1 MKRSTLVS
9 VLIITVLCVSV
20 AAQEKESW
28 TKVQTKNFTL
38 IGNGDGFEIRQIGAN
53 LEQFREAFSRLS
65 TDINLTTQLPTVII
79 VFKDHLSYNPF
90 KVKDGIGYFQTGIH
104 QNYITLTT
112 ETTGEQ
118 NPLMV
123 IYHEYV
129 HLLIINTFGRDV
141 PLWYGEG
148 LAEYY
153 STFKIRDEQSVIL
166 GDAVKSHIFQI
177 NKHGLLPLKTLFS
190 VSDDSPYY
198 NEAEK
203 RNTFYAQTWLFM
215 HYLIQNEN
223 GKRLP
228 QLKKFL
234 QSLKDG
240 IETEKAFLN
249 AFQMSFAAMENELLK
264 YVAKKDA
271 IQSKVVSF
279 EKKISFVTDLKSES
293 AEEAEIFVQLS
304 DLLSLLNR
312 SGSDEYLKKAVE
324 LAPKSTNAQAALGI
338 QKAKGSNY
346 SEAKIHLQRAIEG
359 GTKNYL
365 AYYYYAESI
374 SQEKAKTDFKEGFT
388 ADELKTMRSALKRAI
403 ELEPKFADSYRLFA
417 YINLIANE
425 MLDESVEILKQGLSQ
440 SPDNED
446 LTAILAQCYLAKSDF
461 KNAKETLE
469 IIARKSSKEIYR
481 EEALAVLKSL
491 REKELSV
498 ARGNAA
504 MKDIKRE
511 DEEVK
516 KLGSKYPPP
525 AQEKKAV
532 PIQVGLR
539 EPKDDEKQVRGQLV
553 QIECQKNKSVIL
565 VVRSGEREYRFFKS
579 DLLSVSFVTFT
590 ARFSVGGEIGCGAI
604 TKDNEVVATYR
615 PASDVNSKHNGEIV
629 LIEFIPK
636 DFPTEP

>member
-1 MKRSTLVS
+1 MKRVS
-9 VLIITVLCVSV
+9 FLLIAFLFLCVSV
-20 AAQEKESW
+20 GAQEKENW

-53 LEQFREAFSRLS
+53 LEQFREAFARLS
-65 TDINLTTQLPTVII
+65 TDINLTTQIPTVVI
-79 VFKDHLSYNPF
+79 VFKDHISYNPF
-90 KVKDGIGYFQTGIH
+90 KVKEGVGYFQSGEH

-112 ETTGEQ
+112 ETEGEQ

-129 HLLIINTFGRDV
+129 HLLIINSYGRDL

-153 STFKIRDEQSVIL
+153 STFSIRDEQSVIL
-166 GDAVKSHIFQI
+166 GNAVKSHIFQI
-177 NKHGLLPLKTLFS
+177 KKHGLLPLKTIFS
-190 VSDDSPYY
+190 VKNDSPYY
-198 NEAEK
+198 NDVEK
-203 RNTFYAQTWLFM
+203 RSLFYAQAWLFM

-223 GKRLP
+223 GKRMA

-240 IETEKAFLN
+240 IETEKAFVQ
-249 AFQMSFAAMENELLK
+249 AFQMSFAAMENELLQ
-264 YVAKKDA
+264 YVTKKDA
-271 IQSKVVSF
+271 IQSRVVNF
-279 EKKISFVTDLKSES
+279 EKKLNFVIDLKSES
-293 AEEAEIFVQLS
+293 VEEAEVFVHLS

-312 SGSDEYLKKAVE
+312 LGSDEYLKKAVE
-324 LAPKSTNAQAALGI
+324 LAPKSANAQAALGI

-346 SEAKIHLQRAIEG
+346 SEAKIHLQSAIES

-365 AYYYYAESI
+365 VYYYYAESI
-374 SQEKAKTDFKEGFT
+374 SQEKAKTDFKDGFT
-388 ADELKTMRSALKRAI
+388 PDELKTMRVALKRAI

-425 MLDESVEILKQGLSQ
+425 LLDESVEMLKKGLSQ

-469 IIARKSSKEIYR
+469 IIVRKSSKEIYR
-481 EEALAVLKSL
+481 EEALAVLNSL

-504 MKDIKRE
+504 MKDVKRE

-516 KLGSKYPPP
+516 KLGSKYPLPS
-525 AQEKKAV
+525 QEKKAV
-532 PIQVGLR
+532 PMQVGLR
-539 EPKDDEKQVRGQLV
+539 QPKEDEKQVRGQLV

-565 VVRSGEREYRFFKS
+565 VVKSGEREYRFFKL

-615 PASDVNSKHNGEIV
+615 PNDDPKIKHNGEIV